1 MFTKKDLFWLVK
13 EQYPNVQ
20 IGKSLADYKE
30 AVAKVLGSKFELSD
44 DIMTNN
50 LQLKKFVM
58 MFCAIIS
65 KLLKKFS
72 KNYFVMV
79 DSKNHQE
86 FFGKE
91 ITVQLL
97 TEEPNHKGTT
107 DSKPMSL
114 LNENS
119 MNNCLKEKPK
129 QSNIHKQ
136 NNLLM
141 QDFIP
146 TNDESIANEDLD
158 FFSRFLFE
166 STTEDKKL
174 NNLDELTPFGKH
186 FLVCCLHI
194 LLESDLAQD
203 YEKAIH
209 TWNWIRSNGKLKI
222 SMQTVF
228 DMIQNWMYNQES
240 EKENIHHDLKKET
253 GFEPCE
259 TIPSNDENNFNEHLR
274 NQSIETNE
282 QSFVEPMIEA
292 TVGEKIRYGT
302 RIIQSTKEKPKKK
315 VNSDEVETNK
325 MGREIVE
332 NWMCNPEYEK
342 ENINLDQIERSEF
355 EHGETRLSQG
365 DHNFNENL
373 MHENIEINEQ
383 SCLTELAEV
392 QPIDE
397 KKYFLQTDKDSFPLQ
412 IGTQETD
419 EMKKEHFDWVEEPM
433 EKEDI
438 IQIIEIEDFEKENK
452 VIESSAVCTNR
463 KSYEIVEAK
472 IGDTQER
479 NGITEDYFETV
490 EELVTESTEM
500 KKIRDG
506 TKMMQSTGQVKSKK
520 RKVDEVNTSKRYCKM
535 SPDMIELMGKQC
547 GKHSNMTMAK
557 VLNLNVRNI
566 QRQIKT
572 GKITFS
578 KHDGECHFC
587 IYNEE
592 VLNLSDGM
600 IDTLKDQCK
609 IHRSLTLIE
618 HTGLNEIVVKRWL
631 KEHASK
637 FPINTFN
644 IYRSNNQCEL
654 CKSIKKEAKC
664 PNCPTSF
671 ENRELLNQH
680 IDSVHDG
687 KKPFPC
693 KICQATFFSESG
705 LENHKERK
713 HNPNYKG
720 EKKIECHLC
729 QKFCTNLN
737 YHMKKFHIKQ
747 QELLC
752 SKCPAKFYAKY
763 SLKKHFE
770 AVHEGKK
777 LHKCK
782 LCDMS
787 FAHKHDLKRHVLA
800 VHEGKKPHL
809 CPTCGI
815 SFADKGNLTKHV
827 AAVHNG
833 IKRKMKNKQ

>member
-1 MFTKKDLFWLVK
+1 
-13 EQYPNVQ
+13 
-20 IGKSLADYKE
+20 
-30 AVAKVLGSKFELSD
+30 
-44 DIMTNN
+44 
-50 LQLKKFVM
+50 
-58 MFCAIIS
+58 
-65 KLLKKFS
+65 
-72 KNYFVMV
+72 MV
-79 DSKNHQE
+79 DSKNHKE

-114 LNENS
+114 LNES
-119 MNNCLKEKPK
+119 STNNCLKEKPK

-136 NNLLM
+136 NNLLF
-141 QDFIP
+141 QDFVP
-146 TNDESIANEDLD
+146 TNDESIVNEDLD
-158 FFSRFLFE
+158 FFNRFLFK
-166 STTEDKKL
+166 STTEDRKL
-174 NNLDELTPFGKH
+174 NNLDELTPFGEN

-194 LLESDLAQD
+194 LLESDLTQD

-209 TWNWIRSNGKLKI
+209 TWNWIRSNGKLKM

-228 DMIQNWMYNQES
+228 DMIQNWMYNQEH
-240 EKENIHHDLKKET
+240 EKENIQHNLSKKT
-253 GFEPCE
+253 KLVPCE
-259 TIPSNDENNFNEHLR
+259 ANNENNFNENFRHG
-274 NQSIETNE
+274 SIEMNK
-282 QSFVEPMIEA
+282 QSFVEPMIKTNEI
-292 TVGEKIRYGT
+292 EKLRDGT
-302 RIIQSTKEKPKKK
+302 REIQSTRETPKKK
-315 VNSDEVETNK
+315 VNLYEVETAK
-325 MGREIVE
+325 MGRKIIE
-332 NWMCNPEYEK
+332 NWICNPEYEK
-342 ENINLDQIERSEF
+342 ENIHLDQREKSEF
-355 EHGETRLSQG
+355 EQCETKLSH
-365 DHNFNENL
+365 DDNKLDENL

-383 SCLTELAEV
+383 SCLNELAED

-397 KKYFLQTDKDSFPLQ
+397 KNYGLQINKEIFPLQ
-412 IGTQETD
+412 VDTQEID
-419 EMKKEHFDWVEEPM
+419 EMKEEHFDWVEEPVM
-433 EKEDI
+433 KDI
-438 IQIIEIEDFEKENK
+438 IQNIKIEELEEENK
-452 VIESSAVCTNR
+452 VIESTGKAVCINS
-463 KSYEIVEAK
+463 KSYEIGNPQK
-472 IGDTQER
+472 TND
-479 NGITEDYFETV
+479 ITDDYFETV
-490 EELVTESTEM
+490 KEPMIETAEIEKFRDKTEM
-500 KKIRDG
+500 MISKE
-506 TKMMQSTGQVKSKK
+506 QVNSKK
-520 RKVDEVNTSKRYCKM
+520 RKVNEVKNPKRERKCKM
-535 SPDMIELMGKQC
+535 SSDMIELMEKQC

-566 QRQIKT
+566 QRQIKA
-572 GKITFS
+572 GNITFS

-592 VLNLSDGM
+592 VLNLSDVM
-600 IDTLKDQCK
+600 IETLKDQCK

-687 KKPFPC
+687 KKPFSC
-693 KICQATFFSESG
+693 KICPATFFSEIG
-705 LENHKERK
+705 LEKHADRK

-720 EKKIECHLC
+720 EKKIECNIC
-729 QKFCTNLN
+729 QKSCTNLN

-763 SLKKHFE
+763 SLQKHFE

-782 LCDMS
+782 LCHMS
-787 FAHKHDLKRHVLA
+787 FAYKHGLKGHVLA

-833 IKRKMKNKQ
+833 IKRKMKNKQRS